1 MSKKLQILAGAAMFA
16 ALALAGALGIFAFSG
31 AQPVHAQTVSSDVTR
46 DFSATQVDTG
56 GTVDVT
62 ITLNAGLAVA
72 VTETLPNEWD
82 YQSAMTSRDSNP
94 MVTESG
100 QMITFDVINGEP
112 FTYTVMAP
120 STDGRGMFSGMFAVT
135 GTPNISVGGDM
146 YVTVGA
152 GDGGNGGMTPMPG
165 MVDVSN
171 AMVTARPDDPGDAT
185 QITVTFKTGMYLDID
200 ESITLEVGD
209 DMGVPSSIDTNDV
222 SIGGN
227 ASAGDGAKISHEVAS
242 PRSVIVEEDSVAET
256 FLITLFIGDMNDDD
270 GPEQGLAA
278 GDVRVTFRQ
287 GAGLTNRTEGGSDDW
302 FVMTSAEVGRVQ
314 IPEDNVYSVPW
325 TISLSSYED
334 SRGEQITAIG
344 KGFKNGTTTR
354 FWRDAN
360 RNGMIDSGETVL
372 CSPTADGDDI
382 ATCDFTLSNPPFAPG
397 KMGNYVN
404 AIDGRGKTAGDT
416 TYNDDGTVKSERHD
430 ELKQIELE
438 PSMSVSPKQGIPGDS
453 VNVQLHDF
461 QTRDVVTKIEFSR
474 TVDICDDDAATTA
487 IPTCDSIGARG
498 AVGDN
503 GSLSF
508 SFTIPNSVTP
518 GAQDLKVHT
527 TNGDDNTTF
536 VVGSGELQLSTTDVL
551 PNQRISIS
559 GSGFTKSANQD
570 PAYIGDPGSE
580 DSSCPMGDDGAV
592 TLGGQAI
599 PWSRIN
605 DGDGIE
611 VTSGG
616 TWSAPLDLPINAS
629 TTSAGT
635 RELKITDCRGG
646 LGTVDLTFAERSV
659 TMTPSEGGVGTEIVI
674 TGKNYPVSN
683 DDSDSDNEVMVEYDA
698 GVEKD
703 DDDIEPDALGNFT
716 VILEVPEDA
725 NIPSNNTVSVLFHDD
740 LDAQVLD
747 TFTHR
752 VPQGTVAFSASR
764 GGEGSSLTI
773 TANGFAR
780 YTRVDLV
787 EFGDREITPSPNPST
802 DTSGNADFSVRIPGS
817 DPGIYIIR
825 VEIDKVVATST
836 FTVVSGSGVSDGAVE
851 TVLGNIIS
859 ADALDRVFRFDN
871 TTKMWAW
878 YISDPAFASTN
889 NLGGLSSGDL
899 VYIKVTKDV
908 SADILGASTTLT
920 CTNAGTDTEDCW
932 NLVAIP

>member
-1 MSKKLQILAGAAMFA
+1 MYRKLSIPVGVAMLA
-16 ALALAGALGIFAFSG
+16 ALALVGMLGIFAFNA
-31 AQPVHAQTVSSDVTR
+31 AQPAQADGIASATVMADPATPMATATYTITVMTDAALVEDQRINITPPGTLDDGVVEDVTVDGAMASTTAR
-46 DFSATQVDTG
+46 NGAYNVNLPMAVASGSTLTIVIPGVMNPAAGSHTWMVDSQLGDPAPASAMVMIGEDDG
-56 GTVDVT
+56 GTVP
-62 ITLNAGLAVA
+62 
-72 VTETLPNEWD
+72 E
-82 YQSAMTSRDSNP
+82 P
-94 MVTESG
+94 M
-100 QMITFDVINGEP
+100 MD
-112 FTYTVMAP
+112 
-120 STDGRGMFSGMFAVT
+120 
-135 GTPNISVGGDM
+135 
-146 YVTVGA
+146 
-152 GDGGNGGMTPMPG
+152 
-165 MVDVSN
+165 MVDVAN
-171 AMVTARPDDPGDAT
+171 GMVTARPDDPGDAT
-185 QITVTFKTGMYLDID
+185 QITVTFETNMYLDID
-200 ESITLEVGD
+200 ESITIEAGD
-209 DMGVPSSIDTNDV
+209 DLGVPSSIDAADV
-222 SIGGN
+222 SISGM
-227 ASAGDGAKISHEVAS
+227 ASAGAGGDTMSHEVAN

-256 FLITLFIGDMNDDD
+256 FMITLFIGDMNDDD
-270 GPEQGLAA
+270 GPEQGLAP
-278 GDVRVTFRQ
+278 GTVRVTFRQ
-287 GAGLTNRTEGGSDDW
+287 GAGITNRTEGGSDDW
-302 FVMTSAEVGRVQ
+302 FVKTSVEGGRVQ
-314 IPEDNVYSVPW
+314 IAEDNVYSVPW

-404 AIDGRGKTAGDT
+404 AIDGRGKTAGDS
-416 TYNDDGTVKSERHD
+416 DRMAEF
-430 ELKQIELE
+430 KQIELE
-438 PSMSVSPKQGIPGDS
+438 PSLSVSPKQGIPGDS

-461 QTRDVVTKIEFSR
+461 QTGDVVTKIEFAR
-474 TVDICDDDAATTA
+474 TVDICDDDAMTED
-487 IPTCDSIGARG
+487 IPTCDLIGARG

-508 SFTIPNSVTP
+508 SFTIPNNVTP
-518 GAQDLKVHT
+518 GAQDLKIHT

-536 VVGSGELQLSTTDVL
+536 VVGSGELQLSTTNVL

-559 GSGFTKSANQD
+559 GSGFTKSANQN
-570 PAYIGDPGSE
+570 PAYIGDPGREEST
-580 DSSCPMGDDGAV
+580 CPMGYDGAV
-592 TLGGQAI
+592 TLGGQTI

-683 DDSDSDNEVMVEYDA
+683 DDSNSDNEVTVEYDA

-703 DDDIEPDALGNFT
+703 DDDIEPDALGSFT

-740 LDAQVLD
+740 VDAQVLD

-773 TANGFAR
+773 TADGFAR

-802 DTSGNADFSVRIPGS
+802 DTNGNSEFSVRIPGS

-836 FTVVSGSGVSDGAVE
+836 FTVVSGSGVSDGVVE

-859 ADALDRVFRFDN
+859 EDALDRIFRFDN
-871 TTKMWAW
+871 TTKMWEW

-889 NLGGLSSGDL
+889 NLAGLSSGDL

-908 SADILGASTTLT
+908 TADVLGASVTLT

-932 NLVAIP
+932 NLIAIP